1 MRRVFLPV
9 PSEEELRSRQAHELL
24 RDYPEL
30 LPPLLA
36 RGVDVGGGGVL
47 TLGELLPGGGPWVA
61 ELMGRLAWRDLE
73 GR

>member
-1 MRRVFLPV
+1 MRQVFLPV

-36 RGVDVGGGGVL
+36 RGADPGKGGSL
-47 TLGELLPGGGPWVA
+47 TLGELIPGGEPWVA
-61 ELMGRLAWRDLE
+61 EFMGHLAWRDLTE
-73 GR
+73 R